1 MTALILFGW
10 VVLTILLAF
19 TGVTPAGIQVL
30 PNEVS
35 RVRVVAETDFSYTSE
50 LQTRRK
56 IEVEKLRI
64 PPVFRMVMTGF
75 ETFRGYIR
83 DLIEGLNDLGVE
95 VEGFEEEALFN
106 RVEKFALD
114 FEENTPLRLN
124 VEDVMVLLT
133 RTEAKNRGD
142 LMDQALVSVRSILSG
157 GIYNPDVDMLARD
170 QENLN
175 FIYVQRESGQPR
187 RLDIQSQEMAFGAL
201 KRDFTYFDIT
211 QDLNIALSRIM
222 SQALQPNLE
231 YDPELH
237 EAKRREIEERSEPVV
252 VNVMSGE
259 TIIEPGETVLAH
271 KYEMLLAYQDFM
283 RQQDFV
289 YAFSLGK
296 SFWEKALITLLLCI
310 GVVVYLSMAGWSK
323 LSDNRQG
330 SLLFLVI
337 LINIALARLI
347 LAFSD
352 NTPTLYLLLRYMVPI
367 YLGPIIIALLI
378 NQRAA
383 IFVSSMVCFI
393 TCLMFG
399 DSFEF
404 MAVTFLA
411 CLVAVLGC
419 SDVRKRGHIMRASL
433 LGGAALAMGG
443 LILGLINEVSL
454 VLIGKEMLVALGVGL
469 ATGILV
475 IGVLPFFEGLF
486 QMTTNITL
494 LELTDYNHRL
504 LRRLQLEA
512 PGSYH
517 HSLMVATLA
526 ENGASAIG
534 AKPLVCRV
542 CSLFHDIG
550 KLVKPEYFVENQR
563 DGENPLILHNP
574 SMAALIIK
582 SHVKEGVNLAV
593 RNKLP
598 KVIIN
603 VIKQHHGTSL
613 ITFFYVEALK
623 GGKYAGPEGPRVEE
637 STYRYDGPKP
647 QFKESAVIFFA
658 DAVEAASRSLTKIT
672 PQSISDLIDTI
683 FEARIADDQLSDCPL
698 TFEEIKKLTN
708 SFAFTLINTL
718 HSRIEYPDKDKALAE
733 VGNRGRQNKKRSNIQ
748 SLQGI

>member
-1 MTALILFGW
+1 
-10 VVLTILLAF
+10 
-19 TGVTPAGIQVL
+19 
-30 PNEVS
+30 
-35 RVRVVAETDFSYTSE
+35 
-50 LQTRRK
+50 
-56 IEVEKLRI
+56 
-64 PPVFRMVMTGF
+64 
-75 ETFRGYIR
+75 
-83 DLIEGLNDLGVE
+83 
-95 VEGFEEEALFN
+95 
-106 RVEKFALD
+106 
-114 FEENTPLRLN
+114 
-124 VEDVMVLLT
+124 
-133 RTEAKNRGD
+133 
-142 LMDQALVSVRSILSG
+142 
-157 GIYNPDVDMLARD
+157 
-170 QENLN
+170 
-175 FIYVQRESGQPR
+175 
-187 RLDIQSQEMAFGAL
+187 
-201 KRDFTYFDIT
+201 
-211 QDLNIALSRIM
+211 
-222 SQALQPNLE
+222 
-231 YDPELH
+231 
-237 EAKRREIEERSEPVV
+237 
-252 VNVMSGE
+252 MSGE

-289 YAFSLGK
+289 YAFSLDK

-347 LAFSD
+347 LTFSD

-411 CLVAVLGC
+411 CLVAVFGC

-475 IGVLPFFEGLF
+475 IGALPFFEGLF
-486 QMTTNITL
+486 QMTTTITL

-517 HSLMVATLA
+517 HSLMVANLA

-672 PQSISDLIDTI
+672 PQSISDLIDAI
-683 FEARIADDQLSDCPL
+683 
-698 TFEEIKKLTN
+698 
-708 SFAFTLINTL
+708 
-718 HSRIEYPDKDKALAE
+718 SRPESQMI
-733 VGNRGRQNKKRSNIQ
+733 S
-748 SLQGI
+748 